1 MNPVLDDYLVPKEA
15 FRFDQPMLSIGRCIR
30 LSKKAFDALGSTP
43 YVALIFDKDERTLS
57 IRRFE
62 PEEGQLL
69 PPQREQN
76 GSVLAYGEVAVSRAI
91 TGVKSL
97 HDMLLKQLK
106 DGFRFRL
113 LGEMDGDCLEF
124 RLNEAI
130 MFKETA

>member
-69 PPQREQN
+69 PPQR
-76 GSVLAYGEVAVSRAI
+76 
-91 TGVKSL
+91 
-97 HDMLLKQLK
+97 QLK

-113 LGEMDGDCLEF
+113 LGEMDGDCLVF

>member
-15 FRFDQPMLSIGRCIR
+15 FRFDQPVLSIGRCIR
-30 LSKKAFDALGSTP
+30 LSKKAFDALGSP
-43 YVALIFDKDERTLS
+43 LYVALVFDKADRTLS

-69 PPQREQN
+69 PPQRERN
-76 GSVLAYGEVAVSRAI
+76 SSILAYGEVSVSRAI

-113 LGEMDGDCLEF
+113 LGEMDGDCLVF

-130 MFKETA
+130 MIKETA